1 MVVVERLETSTGATP
16 PSPPSFT
23 SLSVQCGASIR
34 RHILLGPNTG
44 QSSGI
49 NHRNNQLQYQPLV
62 TGQPLCGPREEKIT
76 EPNCEISNK

>member
-1 MVVVERLETSTGATP
+1 MVVVERLETGDLNWSNTAIATLLHQP
-16 PSPPSFT
+16 
-23 SLSVQCGASIR
+23 QCPVC